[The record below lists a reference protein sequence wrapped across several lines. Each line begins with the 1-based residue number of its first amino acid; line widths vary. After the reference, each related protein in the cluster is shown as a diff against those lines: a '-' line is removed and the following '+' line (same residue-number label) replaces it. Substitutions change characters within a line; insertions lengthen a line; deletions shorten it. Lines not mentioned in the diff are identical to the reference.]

1 MQTAATYDSEA
12 GTFTLTKGTW
22 SGTFP
27 IDDLPKCLAF
37 YRRQQELF
45 PDHAASYGDDVG
57 ALEVLT
63 AQIPRSGWKGMEA
76 IGSATA
82 SAD

>member
-37 YRRQQELF
+37 YRR
-45 PDHAASYGDDVG
+45 
-57 ALEVLT
+57 
-63 AQIPRSGWKGMEA
+63 
-76 IGSATA
+76 
-82 SAD
+82 